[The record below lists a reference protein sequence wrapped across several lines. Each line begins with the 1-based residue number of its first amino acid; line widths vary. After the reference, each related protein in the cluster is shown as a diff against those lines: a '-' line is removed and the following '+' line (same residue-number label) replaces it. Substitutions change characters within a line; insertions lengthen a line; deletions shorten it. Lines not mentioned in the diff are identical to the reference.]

1 MSDTTASLRHKLKS
15 AGDLQSVV
23 RTMKSLAAS
32 SIVQYEQSVSALGD
46 YARTVELGLGICF
59 RGIGRADALIGG
71 GTGADAG
78 AFGAV
83 VFGSDQ
89 GLVGQ
94 FNDLVAD
101 HAVKT
106 LQGLADAPH
115 DQSRSQLQVWAVGER
130 VQARLADAGL
140 PVVGLFNVPSSVAG
154 ITPLV
159 GEILVETEA
168 HQRQGAFSALY
179 LFYNRPTSAAVY
191 TPVDQRLLPLDDAW
205 RRSLAEAP
213 WPTNNLPEV
222 IGGDTGGDNGADAEA
237 DTGTLRA
244 LIREYLFVSL
254 FRACAESLASEN
266 ASRLAAMQRA
276 DKNIEDLL
284 ETLNGTFHRLR
295 QSGIDAE
302 LFDVIAGFEALAE
315 PRRSTLSTHP
325 RGSGLQ
331 PRFATNGTQH
341 KARCCV

>member
-1 MSDTTASLRHKLKS
+1 
-15 AGDLQSVV
+15 
-23 RTMKSLAAS
+23 
-32 SIVQYEQSVSALGD
+32 
-46 YARTVELGLGICF
+46 
-59 RGIGRADALIGG
+59 
-71 GTGADAG
+71 
-78 AFGAV
+78 
-83 VFGSDQ
+83 
-89 GLVGQ
+89 
-94 FNDLVAD
+94 
-101 HAVKT
+101 
-106 LQGLADAPH
+106 
-115 DQSRSQLQVWAVGER
+115 

-168 HQRQGAFSALY
+168 HQRQGEFSALY

-213 WPTNNLPEV
+213 GRRTTCPRSSGATLGATTEPMLKPTLE
-222 IGGDTGGDNGADAEA
+222 
-237 DTGTLRA
+237 TLRA

-341 KARCCV
+341 KARCCAPDSAACVWGRWRWWWPG